1 MLNPAST
8 TPTNQHKTPREL
20 RELLR
25 NCGFKVRCQRGNQ
38 EVWEHPHQTGMQI
51 VLMLTDLH
59 AVHRRQRQ
67 QRPDRK
73 AQ

>member
-1 MLNPAST
+1 MLHLTST
-8 TPTNQHKTPREL
+8 TSVEQHKTPREL

-25 NCGFKVRCQRGNQ
+25 DCGFKVRRQRGNQ
-38 EVWEHPHQTGMQI
+38 EIWEHPRQAGMQI

-59 AVHRRQRQ
+59 TAHRRQRQ
-67 QRPDRK
+67 QRPFRK